1 MLVISSREFRENQK
15 SYFDKL
21 DEGVEI
27 LVQRGNNKA
36 YKIVSVTENDEV
48 TKEDYVLSPD
58 EDFHRAITMDELL
71 VGIKEDIRE
80 MFRKANR

>member
-1 MLVISSREFRENQK
+1 MLVISSREFRDNQK

-21 DEGVEI
+21 DEGAEI
-27 LVQRGNNKA
+27 LVQRNNKA
-36 YKIVSVTENDEV
+36 YKIVSVTENDTV

-58 EDFHRAITMDELL
+58 DDFYRAITMDELL
-71 VGIKEDIRE
+71 VGVKEDIRE